1 MRAVVQRV
9 GKAWVVVDGAE
20 TGRIG
25 QGILVLLGVEKG
37 DTERDAEYVVD
48 KCLTLRIFEDE
59 EGRMNHS
66 VTETGGGV
74 LIVSQF
80 TLCGDCRKG
89 RRPSFAG
96 AADPEEGRRLYEY
109 AVGLARGRG
118 VPVAT
123 GVFRA
128 HMEVHLMNDGPVTLL
143 VDSRKRL

>member
-1 MRAVVQRV
+1 MRALVQRV
-9 GKAWVVVDGAE
+9 GEAWVVVEGAE

-25 QGILVLLGVEKG
+25 PGILVLLGVEKG
-37 DTERDAEYVVD
+37 DTERDAEYLVD

-59 EGRMNHS
+59 EGRMNRS
-66 VTETGGGV
+66 VAETGGGV

-80 TLCGDCRKG
+80 TLCGDCRRG
-89 RRPSFAG
+89 RRPSFAE
-96 AADPEEGRRLYEY
+96 AADLEEGRRLYEY
-109 AVGLARGRG
+109 AIGLARGRG

-128 HMEVHLMNDGPVTLL
+128 HMEVHLMNDGPVTLF